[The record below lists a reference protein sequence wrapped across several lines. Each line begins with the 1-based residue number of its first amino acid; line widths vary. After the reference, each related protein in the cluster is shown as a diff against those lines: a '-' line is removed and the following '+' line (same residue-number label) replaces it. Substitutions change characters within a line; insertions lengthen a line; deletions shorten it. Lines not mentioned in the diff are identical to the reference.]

1 MEFDT
6 SELYELDKSMI
17 EDIIGLLKE
26 NMDVYL
32 MMYNGNVI

>member
-6 SELYELDKSMI
+6 SELYELPEEMI
-17 EDIIGLLKE
+17 EDIKLYLKE

-32 MMYNGNVI
+32 MMYN